1 MLAASAATRGLC
13 DALGK
18 RSAHR
23 SHEGRHGGEIVVVG
37 QPVHVDLQRSAG
49 INDARAHLVTD
60 RIADARGDLVG
71 VERLGGRRQVQ
82 ADLRTLLDGGLDE
95 HAVRVADGDER
106 QLLGLLEDGV
116 DVVAA
121 GRALLETERTGRR
134 EVLGV
139 AARLDEGEA
148 IAADGV
154 EGVLGGA
161 RLVVEVG
168 DRRVPAA

>member
-1 MLAASAATRGLC
+1 M
-13 DALGK
+13 
-18 RSAHR
+18 
-23 SHEGRHGGEIVVVG
+23 
-37 QPVHVDLQRSAG
+37 
-49 INDARAHLVTD
+49 TD

-121 GRALLETERTGRR
+121 GRALLETERPRRR

-139 AARLDEGEA
+139 AARLDEGET